1 MNFDRAVFT
10 KVRNIRIF
18 KRNVDECNFCC
29 RYNINPSDR
38 TRFNHPNSPSPSRP
52 SRRDL
57 GYMLLELAD
66 FNFQRFRAKFR
77 TNVTILGQGRV
88 TGTRL

>member
-57 GYMLLELAD
+57 GYMLLELAETFKD
-66 FNFQRFRAKFR
+66 FALNLERMSQYFGER
-77 TNVTILGQGRV
+77 RV